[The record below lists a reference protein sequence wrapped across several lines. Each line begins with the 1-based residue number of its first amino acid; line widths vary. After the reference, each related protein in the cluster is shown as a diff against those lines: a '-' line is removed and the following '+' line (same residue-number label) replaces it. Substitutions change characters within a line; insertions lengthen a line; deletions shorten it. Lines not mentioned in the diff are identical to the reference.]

1 MKGTKALQEGVTIA
15 LQALMESKV
24 RTGLTI
30 LGVGIGVLVVV
41 AMAAVIQGVNS
52 SFDVLVE
59 ASGANTFYVTR
70 AYGVEMSTG
79 LEEDDPTWRR
89 RPPIAP
95 RFARSLEALSTI
107 ANSYASADLSW
118 LPSKLSAGS
127 NETDASIMAVPS
139 DFMQTDAGD
148 IMTGRF
154 YTKSEEAAGRPV
166 AVIDSSAAYDL
177 FAPLEAVGRTM
188 RIGDQAF
195 TVVGV
200 YKAPPN
206 LFASLGGSRVFVPFS
221 TAQKYLLKNVRWVS
235 FDELV
240 WITVVAKPVVN
251 MTRAIDQVTGRLRAL
266 RGLGPGDENNFD
278 IVTQDTMMDL
288 WNQLTAAL
296 FAVMFA
302 LSSVGLMVGGI
313 GVIAVMVVSVTERT
327 REIGIRKALGATKRD
342 IMWQFLVEAVTL
354 TTVGGAFGLAAGA
367 IIAWALNTFTPVPAV
382 IPLWSIF
389 MAIAAAAFT
398 GIVFG
403 LFPAVRAARLD
414 PVHALRYE

>member
-1 MKGTKALQEGVTIA
+1 MRGTRALQEGVTIA
-15 LQALMESKV
+15 LQALRQSKV

-41 AMAAVIQGVNS
+41 AMAAIIQGVNS

-79 LEEDDPTWRR
+79 LEEEDPTWRR

-118 LPSKLSAGS
+118 LPSRLTAEG
-127 NETDASIMAVPS
+127 NETEASILAVPS
-139 DFMQTDAGD
+139 DYMQTDAGD
-148 IMTGRF
+148 IIAGRF
-154 YTKSEEAAGRPV
+154 YTKTEEEAGRPV

-177 FAPLEAVGRTM
+177 FAPLDPVGRTM

-200 YKAPPN
+200 YKHPPN
-206 LFASLGGSRVFVPFS
+206 LFAALGDSRVFVPFA
-221 TAQKYLLKNVRWVS
+221 TAQKYLLKDVRWIS

-240 WITVVAKPVVN
+240 WLTVVAKPMIS

-266 RGLGPGDENNFD
+266 RGLGPGEENNFD
-278 IVTQDTMMDL
+278 IVTQESMMDL

-296 FAVMFA
+296 FAVMFG

-342 IMWQFLVEAVTL
+342 IMWQFLVEAATL
-354 TTVGGAFGLAAGA
+354 TTVGGAIGLAVGA
-367 IIAWALNTFTPVPAV
+367 IIAWALNNFTPVPAV

-389 MAIAAAAFT
+389 TAIGAAAFT

-414 PVHALRYE
+414 PVAALRYE

>member
-1 MKGTKALQEGVTIA
+1 MSGRAIQEGVTIA
-15 LQALMESKV
+15 LQALRQSKV

-41 AMAAVIQGVNS
+41 AMAGVIQGVNR

-89 RPPIAP
+89 RPPIPA
-95 RFARSLEALSTI
+95 RFSRSLEALSTV

-118 LPSKLSAGS
+118 LPAKLSAGG
-127 NETDASIMAVPS
+127 NETDASILAVPS

-148 IMTGRF
+148 IVAGRF
-154 YTKSEEAAGRPV
+154 YTKTEEDAGRPV
-166 AVIDSSAAYDL
+166 AVIDSAAAYDL
-177 FAPLEAVGRTM
+177 FAPMDAVGKTL
-188 RIGDQAF
+188 RIGDQSF
-195 TVVGV
+195 KVVGV
-200 YKAPPN
+200 YKHPPN
-206 LFASLGGSRVFVPFS
+206 LFASLGDNRVFVPFN
-221 TAQKYLLKNVRWVS
+221 TAQKYLLKNVRWIS

-240 WITVVAKPVVN
+240 WITVVAKPMIN
-251 MTRAIDQVTGRLRAL
+251 ITRAIDQVTGRLRAL
-266 RGLGPGDENNFD
+266 RGLGPGEENDFD
-278 IVTQDTMMDL
+278 VVTQESMMDL

-342 IMWQFLVEAVTL
+342 ILWQFLVEAVTL
-354 TTVGGAFGLAAGA
+354 TTVGGAFGLAAGGLV
-367 IIAWALNTFTPVPAV
+367 AWILNTFTPVPAT
-382 IPLWSIF
+382 IPLWSILT
-389 MAIAAAAFT
+389 AVAAAAFT

>member
-1 MKGTKALQEGVTIA
+1 MTGRALQEGVTIA
-15 LQALMESKV
+15 LQALRQSKV

-41 AMAAVIQGVNS
+41 AMAAVIQGVNK

-59 ASGANTFYVTR
+59 ASGANTFYVVR

-89 RPPIAP
+89 RPPIAA
-95 RFARSLEALSTI
+95 RFARSLEALSSV
-107 ANSYASADLSW
+107 ANAYASADLSW
-118 LPSKLSAGS
+118 LRQKLRAGG
-127 NETDASIMAVPS
+127 NETDAAIMAVPS

-148 IMTGRF
+148 IVAGRF
-154 YTKSEEAAGRPV
+154 YTKLEEEAGRPV

-177 FAPLEAVGRTM
+177 FAPVEAVGKTI
-188 RIGDQAF
+188 RIGSQRF
-195 TVVGV
+195 KVIGV
-200 YKAPPN
+200 YKHPPN
-206 LFASLGGSRVFVPFS
+206 LFASLGGNRVFVPFG
-221 TAQKYLLKNVRWVS
+221 TAQKYLLKNVRWIS

-240 WITVVAKPVVN
+240 WITVVAKPVVSV
-251 MTRAIDQVTGRLRAL
+251 TRAIDQVTGRLRAL
-266 RGLGPGDENNFD
+266 RGVGPGEENNFD
-278 IVTQDTMMDL
+278 IVTQESMTDL
-288 WNQLTAAL
+288 WNQLTAVL

-327 REIGIRKALGATKRD
+327 REIGIRKALGATRRD
-342 IMWQFLVEAVTL
+342 ILWQFLVEAVTL

-367 IIAWALNTFTPVPAV
+367 LIAWILNTFTPVPAV
-382 IPLWSIF
+382 IPIWSIF
-389 MAIAAAAFT
+389 MAIAAAGFT

-414 PVHALRYE
+414 PVNALRWE

>member
-1 MKGTKALQEGVTIA
+1 MSGRAIQEGVTIA
-15 LQALMESKV
+15 LQALRQSKV

-41 AMAAVIQGVNS
+41 AMAGVIQGVNS

-89 RPPIAP
+89 RPPIPA
-95 RFARSLEALSTI
+95 RFSRSLEALSTV

-118 LPSKLSAGS
+118 LSAKLSAGG
-127 NETDASIMAVPS
+127 NETDASILAVPS

-148 IMTGRF
+148 IVAGRF
-154 YTKSEEAAGRPV
+154 YTKTEEDAGRPV
-166 AVIDSSAAYDL
+166 AVIDSAAAFDL
-177 FAPLEAVGRTM
+177 FAPMDAVGRTL
-188 RIGDQAF
+188 RIGDQRF
-195 TVVGV
+195 KVVGV
-200 YKAPPN
+200 YKHPPN
-206 LFASLGGSRVFVPFS
+206 LFASLGDNRVFVPFN
-221 TAQKYLLKNVRWVS
+221 TAQKYLLKNVRWIS

-240 WITVVAKPVVN
+240 WITVVARPMIN
-251 MTRAIDQVTGRLRAL
+251 ITRAIDQVTGRLRAL
-266 RGLGPGDENNFD
+266 RGLGPGEENNFD
-278 IVTQDTMMDL
+278 IVTQESMMDL

-327 REIGIRKALGATKRD
+327 KEIGIRKALGATKRD
-342 IMWQFLVEAVTL
+342 ILWQFLVEAVTL
-354 TTVGGAFGLAAGA
+354 TTVGGAFGLAAGGLV
-367 IIAWALNTFTPVPAV
+367 AWILNTFTPVPAA
-382 IPLWSIF
+382 IPLWSVF
-389 MAIAAAAFT
+389 VAVAAAAFT

-414 PVHALRYE
+414 PVQALRYE